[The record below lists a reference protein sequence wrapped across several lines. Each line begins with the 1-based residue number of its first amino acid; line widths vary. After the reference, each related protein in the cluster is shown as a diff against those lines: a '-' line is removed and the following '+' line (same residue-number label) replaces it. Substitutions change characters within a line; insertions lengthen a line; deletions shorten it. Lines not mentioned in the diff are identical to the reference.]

1 MSLMRFKDKVVWVTG
16 ASSGIGEALAGAFS
30 REGAKLVL
38 SARRVDELER
48 VRANCAG
55 GLDAH
60 LVLPLDLTRFDE
72 LPGKAQEALAHFG
85 HIDILV
91 NNGGVSQRSL
101 VKDTAFEVDQALI
114 NINYLGTVRLT
125 KAVLPSMLSRRAG
138 HFVVISSLVGHV
150 GTPLRSAYAAS
161 KHALHGFFNSLRA
174 EVWRENVKVTIVC
187 PGYIRTDVSINAFAG
202 DGSKFNKMDKN
213 QEQGMKPEEC
223 AALILDAIA
232 RLKEEVLIGGEEK
245 RAVWLKRFWPSRL
258 SKMVRVR

>member
-1 MSLMRFKDKVVWVTG
+1 MRFREKIVWITG
-16 ASSGIGEALAGAFS
+16 ASSGIGEALSYAFS
-30 REGAKLVL
+30 SEGARLVL
-38 SARRVDELER
+38 SARRADELER

-55 GLDAH
+55 GKDAH

-72 LPGKAQEALAHFG
+72 LPGKAQEALAHFNRV
-85 HIDILV
+85 DILV

-101 VKDTAFEVDQALI
+101 AKDTAFEVDQALI

-125 KAVLPSMLSRRAG
+125 KAVLPSMLERKSG
-138 HFVVISSLVGHV
+138 HIVVISSLVGHV

-202 DGSKFNKMDKN
+202 DGSKFNKMDRN

-223 AALILDAIA
+223 AARILDAVA
-232 RLKEEVLIGGEEK
+232 REKEEILIGGEEK

-258 SKMVRVR
+258 SKMVRVP

>member
-1 MSLMRFKDKVVWVTG
+1 MRFKDKIVWITG
-16 ASSGIGEALAGAFS
+16 ASSGIGEALAYAFS

-38 SARRVDELER
+38 SARRREELER
-48 VRANCAG
+48 VCVGCAG
-55 GLDAH
+55 DPDAR
-60 LVLPLDLTRFDE
+60 LILPLDLTHFDD
-72 LPGKAQEALAHFG
+72 LPEKAALALAHFG
-85 HIDILV
+85 RVDILV

-125 KAVLPSMLSRRAG
+125 KAVLPSMLERRAG
-138 HFVVISSLVGHV
+138 HLVVISSLVGHV

-202 DGSKFNKMDKN
+202 DGSKFNRMDKD
-213 QEQGMKPEEC
+213 QEHGMKPDEC
-223 AALILDAIA
+223 AARILDAVA
-232 RLKEEVLIGGEEK
+232 REKEEILIGGKEK
-245 RAVWLKRFWPSRL
+245 QAVRLKRFWPSRL
-258 SKMVRVR
+258 SKLVRVR